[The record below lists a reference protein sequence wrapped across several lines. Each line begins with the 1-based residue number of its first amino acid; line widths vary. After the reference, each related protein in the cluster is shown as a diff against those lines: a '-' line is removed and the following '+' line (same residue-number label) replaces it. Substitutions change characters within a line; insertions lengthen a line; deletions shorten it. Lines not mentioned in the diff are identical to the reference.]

1 MRRTIRIL
9 IIFCAVVL
17 ISLLTAGVW
26 YISETVIQMSLSRFS
41 IYPKLLTCVMASIF
55 LCDHIPRSII
65 SWIVA
70 AMAVAVWLLRNSGV
84 SPLLRINSYCIG
96 FILTLFALATIF
108 EVYDS
113 RSRRRPLIIAGLAIE
128 AIALLAT
135 AWRHQAIG
143 FQAITPLVDSPA
155 YLQVCEFA
163 HQHTPVDAVF
173 LVPPDEESF
182 RLVGRR
188 AIVINFKGVPQFD
201 GELAE
206 WRDRLC
212 HVLHLPTLQNLPHR
226 FDAALRAIGQRY
238 AVLPDS
244 ILVQTARSFGARYIV
259 VPHPLHSAVAG
270 RLIFE
275 NRQFYLYDLEG
286 S

>member
-1 MRRTIRIL
+1 MA
-9 IIFCAVVL
+9 FF
-17 ISLLTAGVW
+17 LLAAI
-26 YISETVIQMSLSRFS
+26 YEIYESR
-41 IYPKLLTCVMASIF
+41 V
-55 LCDHIPRSII
+55 
-65 SWIVA
+65 
-70 AMAVAVWLLRNSGV
+70 
-84 SPLLRINSYCIG
+84 
-96 FILTLFALATIF
+96 
-108 EVYDS
+108 
-113 RSRRRPLIIAGLAIE
+113 RRRPLILAGLTIE

-135 AWRHQAIG
+135 AWRHDGIG

-163 HQHTPVDAVF
+163 RQHTPVDAVF

-182 RLVGRR
+182 RLVAER

-201 GELAE
+201 GELVE

-212 HVLHLPTLQNLPHR
+212 RVLHLPTLQNLPHR

-244 ILVQTARSFGARYIV
+244 MLVQAARSFGARYIV
-259 VPHPLHSAVAG
+259 APHPLHSEIAG

-275 NRQFYLYDLEG
+275 NQQFYLYDLEG